1 MTKEFILN
9 KEQFLNGSNFDPRIK
24 TALETRK
31 LVKYI
36 NKDVIASIKENYPND
51 VEKLKK
57 SWKEKLQS
65 KIFNNQQYHRRCIWT
80 CEESWKLIWGN
91 EQT

>member
-57 SWKEKLQS
+57 S
-65 KIFNNQQYHRRCIWT
+65 
-80 CEESWKLIWGN
+80 
-91 EQT
+91 